1 MIKIKVTSRMSQED
15 YVALYT
21 ASPYILPKK
30 HIFGVA
36 ITVILC
42 AVLVLPMPKTW
53 EYLTS
58 RPEQTLTASEQEY
71 LQSDQR
77 LQELSAAASH
87 NEQTPFSENYEDYDI
102 PSQYFSAHDPI
113 LQHHTTTAEQ
123 AEIRAI
129 SSDEDIFVG
138 GDGSTTQRQTAS
150 DIIGDRPIIAG
161 TWADRAPTT
170 TTAGATLSANNTES
184 NSTLAATD
192 ASSEAT
198 TPASDQRPQG
208 KWYRYT
214 VKSGDNFSAIFNYLD
229 LPYATLNR
237 ITKVASGSDL
247 NLSIGDN
254 IYFLVDEEN
263 VIKEVVKNLSNDQQ
277 VRFTRNSGSD
287 DFKAVHESLNSH
299 ISATALGQVAE
310 ASTMPHAAEVIK
322 ERAEKNARL
331 AAAQKAKEERDRANN
346 VNPHRPR
353 LVINSLASGESFAQ
367 AGHRAGLTPSEVKT
381 ITQLFANKVDFKKM
395 HRGDSFRVLFTG
407 IGTSAL
413 ISAVHLETT
422 QGTFETFMNP
432 EDQNYYGENEYT
444 PTAGVF
450 RRFPLAGDIKI
461 NSQFNPNRRHPVTRR
476 ISPHNGVDFKASVG
490 TPVYAPADGVVSFA
504 GYQRAAGYY
513 VIVRHINNYS
523 TVYMH
528 LSKYEVKRGQKVT
541 AGQLIARSGNT
552 GRTTGPHLHYEVRI
566 NDRPVNPLKI
576 KLPTANHPNLA
587 REQRE
592 AFANNVK
599 ILRADLQNDR
609 LALAQP

>member
-322 ERAEKNARL
+322 ERAEKDARL

>member
-299 ISATALGQVAE
+299 ISATALAQVAE

-322 ERAEKNARL
+322 ERAEKDARL
-331 AAAQKAKEERDRANN
+331 AAAKKAKEERDRANN

>member
-214 VKSGDNFSAIFNYLD
+214 VKSGDNFSSIFNYLD

-310 ASTMPHAAEVIK
+310 ASTMPHAAKVIK
-322 ERAEKNARL
+322 ERAEKDARL

-513 VIVRHINNYS
+513 VILRHINNYS

>member
-322 ERAEKNARL
+322 ERAEKDARL
-331 AAAQKAKEERDRANN
+331 AAAKKAKEERDRANN